1 MHFKMSIFKKHRTLD
16 FSDENIKSL
25 SESIVNLKSILSK
38 VGTSIGSQQLN
49 NVLAS
54 AMRKDS
60 ESFKKNTLTNAL
72 FGGAGALWELYC
84 GDDDLQNEFDKEF
97 KKFCLELKKI
107 GINNGRV
114 NQVLDGLK

>member
-60 ESFKKNTLTNAL
+60 ESFKKNTLTNEMHYLVERVL
-72 FGGAGALWELYC
+72 FGNYIVEMMIYKTSLIK
-84 GDDDLQNEFDKEF
+84 N
-97 KKFCLELKKI
+97 LK
-107 GINNGRV
+107 NSAWS
-114 NQVLDGLK
+114 

>member
-1 MHFKMSIFKKHRTLD
+1 MSIFKRHKTFD
-16 FSDENIKSL
+16 FSDENIESL
-25 SESIVNLKSILSK
+25 SESIVELKNILSK
-38 VGTSIGSQQLN
+38 VGTSIGSQELN

-54 AMRKDS
+54 AMKKDS
-60 ESFKKNTLTNAL
+60 ESFKKNTLTNEL

-84 GDDDLQNEFDKEF
+84 GDDNLQDEFDKGF